1 MKIGYD
7 AKRAVFNNTG
17 LGNYSRLVI
26 EGIASENPG
35 DRLLLYTPRF
45 EHPQRT
51 ERMERLPNVDFRL
64 PPPQGF
70 KGTMWRT
77 FGITNNL
84 RADGVDIYHGL
95 SNELPLNITSAGV
108 PTVLTMHD
116 VIYRKLPHDYSLA
129 DRLLDDFKYGRSCRA
144 ASHIIAVSECTRRDV
159 AEAYGID
166 PEKISVVYQGCA
178 EAFRKKAD
186 PAEIEALRRQLN
198 LPRRYILQVG
208 TIEPRKNLE
217 LTVRALASLPED
229 IDLVAVGRERLGY
242 RRKVERIAE
251 ESGVRRRVHFLEG
264 LEGGAIPLLNQGAEI
279 IAYPSRYEGFGIPVL
294 EGITSGRP
302 VVAATGSCLEEA
314 GGEGALYVS
323 PDSPREMANALNSIL
338 RAETDVRELIRK
350 GEKHAARFN
359 ISDVASG
366 VRAVYEKVV
375 DKFFSEKSQKASSK
389 L

>member
-45 EHPQRT
+45 EHHQRT

-95 SNELPLNITSAGV
+95 SNELPLNISSASV

-144 ASHIIAVSECTRRDV
+144 ATHIIAVSECTRRDV

-251 ESGVRRRVHFLEG
+251 ESGVRSRVHFLEG

-366 VRAVYEKVV
+366 VRDVYEKVV